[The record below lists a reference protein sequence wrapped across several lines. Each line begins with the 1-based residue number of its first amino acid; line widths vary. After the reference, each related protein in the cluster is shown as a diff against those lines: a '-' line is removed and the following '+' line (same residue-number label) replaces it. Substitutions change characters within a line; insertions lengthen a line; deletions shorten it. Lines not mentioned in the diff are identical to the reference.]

1 MHDTVHHGQALR
13 GARWRRRVRH
23 IGGAERRRRWREGE
37 KRFSRGGEPA
47 TRVACRGHR
56 DVPYMRDQWHLSV
69 PGPLGKDTKPVG
81 HETADDN
88 EPTHDQAYGF
98 FHASTHPVPHA
109 STAI

>member
-1 MHDTVHHGQALR
+1 MQDTVHHGQALPGSHR
-13 GARWRRRVRH
+13 SRRVRH

-37 KRFSRGGEPA
+37 ERFSRGGEPA

-56 DVPYMRDQWHLSV
+56 EVPSTRYQWHLRV
-69 PGPLGKDTKPVG
+69 PGLLSKNAKPVG

-98 FHASTHPVPHA
+98 FYVSTHPVPHA